1 MAPTDDMVEQ
11 TPKYRAA
18 RLELWQLLHKK
29 RDEYVSAA
37 RQHGAS
43 DEAAHAA
50 AARHIRGDVRVFV
63 DELLI
68 HLREL
73 HAGQLVKAAPR
84 EWGVRTEL
92 LLDVDP
98 LIPNY
103 ITQSFPVAAWTVQ
116 LDAAEREAVALAL
129 AARDA
134 DWTPWLARRLDRLGD
149 VGANAAEHVFG
160 AVGAVGQGVGEAIG
174 GVGQGLGEGLG
185 GVGRGVG
192 DALKIAT
199 GVASVG
205 AVIIGGIWLLRR
217 S

>member
-1 MAPTDDMVEQ
+1 M
-11 TPKYRAA
+11 
-18 RLELWQLLHKK
+18 
-29 RDEYVSAA
+29 
-37 RQHGAS
+37 
-43 DEAAHAA
+43 
-50 AARHIRGDVRVFV
+50 
-63 DELLI
+63 
-68 HLREL
+68 
-73 HAGQLVKAAPR
+73 
-84 EWGVRTEL
+84 RTEL

-149 VGANAAEHVFG
+149 AGMSAAEHVFG
-160 AVGAVGQGVGEAIG
+160 AVGSVGQGVGEAIG
-174 GVGQGLGEGLG
+174 SVGQGVGEGLG

-192 DALKIAT
+192 DALKIAA
-199 GVASVG
+199 GVVSVG

-217 S
+217 P